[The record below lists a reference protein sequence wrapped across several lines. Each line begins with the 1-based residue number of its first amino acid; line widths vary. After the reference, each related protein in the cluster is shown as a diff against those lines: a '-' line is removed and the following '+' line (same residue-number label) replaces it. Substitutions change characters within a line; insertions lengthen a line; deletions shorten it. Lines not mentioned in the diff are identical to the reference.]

1 MARSKAPEETFQMK
15 DMQTGPSARKRPS
28 ISSTPEK
35 QSVSKRTKPLNP
47 TAVELGRELLF
58 IGSDN
63 RVKTINVLPGKE
75 LVKEYVH
82 SASDPWVTN
91 RGRTL
96 TNATRVTRPQVHE
109 ILLTWRKKHGL
120 PLRANDPNLKSM
132 MENLLLS
139 KTLSR
144 TQQNETSRPTGIEN
158 GEPPEQVS
166 FVSSNSTRKAVGY
179 PVEDPATVCTSSD
192 QNFPSNS
199 RMDLANNA
207 SSALLVSASHS
218 RTSSTAGAH
227 SEDEILERTYLQ
239 TIDDCPSSPLTSI
252 DSEEEAT
259 FSERVP
265 ATSEHT
271 TGDNLTS
278 NAAQVRLSDELVGS
292 LSGGEVLSNEEPR
305 LIEDIPGDIPVSAH
319 SIVSGSASASGPR
332 FGVLQ
337 LESEAVDTVPASS
350 VQEERRSPTKS
361 HEMET
366 QDEAAIILLLK
377 ERLKKSEEERL
388 KLSLEFRSYQ
398 DKVDANYVDLFKQ
411 IGNMYTVDD
420 NFKDFKASVMAS
432 HEEDRKEFLATTSS
446 LEEELRDVKRENLR
460 KRQENSEGR
469 QLLERAA
476 KAEQRLLRLN
486 EKVAEEKGEWDRERN
501 ELNEKLEQS
510 NVSATERIRRI
521 EEDVAQKTLQI
532 NELHEM
538 LRSSEESV
546 RDLEE
551 SLRKAGNSNDDLQ
564 AQVASLNGE
573 KDRLTTAFSEAERLS
588 GELAATRHE
597 LDMQAARFNDQR
609 DKASSEA
616 LVAVEGLK
624 ADHANE
630 LLRVRGQV
638 DSALQSEM
646 SMKTQLGEAEQ
657 RHAEEV
663 ERWKGTLQSTAAEV
677 EKLQEELVRRQREW
691 DVQAARI
698 SNQHDEAL
706 SKARETVEELK
717 TKHADELLRVRGQ
730 VDSTLRSEM
739 KRRLGEAEQGHA
751 EEVERLK
758 DMLQSTAVEV
768 EKLKEEL
775 FERQREWDEQA
786 ARSNDQRD
794 KTLSKTQETVDE
806 LKIKHTNELLRARD
820 QVDSALRSE
829 MKRRLGEAEQRHA
842 EEVERWKGTLQS
854 TAAEVEKLQEELV
867 RRQREWDVQAARI
880 SNQHDEALSK
890 ARETVDELKTKHADE
905 LLRVRGQVDSA
916 LQSEMSMKT
925 QLGEAEQRHAEEVER
940 WKGTLQSTAAEVEKL
955 QEELV
960 RRQREWDVQAARIS
974 NQHDEALSKAR
985 ETVDELKTKHA
996 DELLRVRGQVDST
1009 LRSEMKG
1016 RLGEAEQG
1024 HAEEVERLKDM
1035 LQSTAVEVEKLKEEL
1050 FERQREWDEQATRSN
1065 DQRDKTLSKTQETVD
1080 ELKIKHTNE
1089 LLRVR
1094 DQVDSALRSEMKR
1107 RLGEAEQRHAE
1118 EVERLKDTLQS
1129 TSDEVEK
1136 LKEELFERQRE
1147 WDEQA
1152 ARISDKRDKASSEA
1166 REAVEGLKADH
1177 ANELL
1182 QVRAQVNWTLQS
1194 EMSMKT
1200 QLGKADQRHAD
1211 KPSKVRNQADSMLY
1225 QLRTTRVGE
1234 LQPHKNQP
1242 TRGVQRGWDGG
1253 RDQADSEEREA
1264 VNTNHHPNKQLADIE
1279 HANPTGAAHV
1289 ITRPVDE
1296 IGEERL
1302 HAQVSARGAESVD
1315 VDIAQLGDGNF
1326 EDANLV
1332 TDLSTALQEAMKVVT
1347 NVKNATRRLEAPLDQ
1362 SKNSDPAILESP
1374 VESPVFKDR
1383 TYKNDQG
1390 ESKFQREQDHVAPVN
1405 MPHRRRW
1412 VHETRSGG
1420 QIGSGKSLMPLAM
1433 AAECGEGKPW
1443 PWATSVTSVTGHSLI
1458 V

>member
-158 GEPPEQVS
+158 GEPLS
-166 FVSSNSTRKAVGY
+166 KLALIS
-179 PVEDPATVCTSSD
+179 PATRAWIS
-192 QNFPSNS
+192 QI
-199 RMDLANNA
+199 MH
-207 SSALLVSASHS
+207 LVLCS
-218 RTSSTAGAH
+218 TSSTAGAH

-616 LVAVEGLK
+616 LVAGPGRFCTAVG
-624 ADHANE
+624 D
-630 LLRVRGQV
+630 V
-638 DSALQSEM
+638 DEDAAW
-646 SMKTQLGEAEQ
+646 EAEQ